1 LQVYL
6 ARLPSNRYNLVVSRS
21 DEAAEQLRTVV
32 GALVR
37 RLRAEV
43 ESEPFS
49 WSQARVLKRLDHD
62 GPMTTADLARAERI
76 KPQTMGELVAELEVA
91 ELVARKDDAA
101 DGRRRLVSLT
111 RAGSRALAEGR
122 AARQSWLARAI
133 ESQLDAR
140 EQRELVAAL
149 DLLRK
154 ITEAKE

>member
-1 LQVYL
+1 
-6 ARLPSNRYNLVVSRS
+6 VSRS

-37 RLRAEV
+37 RLRAEAPV
-43 ESEPFS
+43 EEHS
-49 WSQARVLKRLDHD
+49 WPQLVVMKRLDRE

-76 KPQTMGELVAELEVA
+76 KPQTMGELVAELEAA
-91 ELVARKDDAA
+91 ELVARHDDAN

-111 RAGSRALAEGR
+111 RAGSRAIAAGR

-133 ESQLDAR
+133 DSQLDAR

-154 ITEAKE
+154 LAEAKE